1 MLIKVKIMARE
12 RKGIPSA
19 TIVFEGD
26 LEKRV
31 DALRNHYGIKN
42 YSELIR
48 MLITTKYDELRKAGE
63 I

>member
-1 MLIKVKIMARE
+1 MPRE
-12 RKGIPSA
+12 RKGAPSA
-19 TIVFEGD
+19 KIVFEGD
-26 LEKRV
+26 LQKRV

-48 MLITTKYDELRKAGE
+48 MLITARYDELRKTGE